1 MFGVTVRRL
10 TPEDV
15 DILRGVR
22 LRSLQDAPSSFGS
35 SYQRELSFT
44 TEIWRSRLLTDGNP
58 NVVDEGPDGEVV
70 GMVTGLRDIDDP
82 SLAHLVAMW
91 VAPEARGRGAA
102 DRLVAG
108 VVGWARSEGFSA
120 VRLRVTDGNFRAEKL
135 YERHGFQRTGATFL
149 RERDG
154 LTEVEM
160 AFRLG

>member
-1 MFGVTVRRL
+1 
-10 TPEDV
+10 
-15 DILRGVR
+15 
-22 LRSLQDAPSSFGS
+22 
-35 SYQRELSFT
+35 
-44 TEIWRSRLLTDGNP
+44 
-58 NVVDEGPDGEVV
+58 
-70 GMVTGLRDIDDP
+70 MVTGLRDIDDP

-108 VVGWARSEGFSA
+108 VVGWARGEGFSA